1 MSICAIFVSTR
12 RFAGL
17 LLTTVLLCLAMS
29 GCYNQ
34 PVRHLG
40 SDVGLIKAGETT
52 RQEVLSLLGDP
63 DFTRMVSA
71 TTEEWTYQEE
81 DKSLLQQAP
90 VVGGAFSAKGVK
102 TVVLTLNGDIVTAA
116 RYGDY
121 SKGEFD
127 WKDDYKWQKI
137 DQKAETTTE
146 TKTGSK

>member
-1 MSICAIFVSTR
+1 MSISAILVSIR
-12 RFAGL
+12 RFAG

-29 GCYNQ
+29 GCYNH

-63 DFTRMVSA
+63 DSTRMVSA
-71 TTEEWTYQEE
+71 TTEEWMYQEE

-102 TVVLTLNGDIVTAA
+102 TVVLTLKGDIVTAA
-116 RYGDY
+116 RYSDY

-127 WKDDYKWQKI
+127 WKDDYKWQKV
-137 DQKAETTTE
+137 DQKTE
-146 TKTGSK
+146 TATDTKNGSK

>member
-1 MSICAIFVSTR
+1 MSTCAIFVSTR

-17 LLTTVLLCLAMS
+17 LITVLLCLVMS
-29 GCYNQ
+29 GCHNH

-52 RQEVLSLLGDP
+52 RQEALSLLGDP
-63 DFTRMVSA
+63 DSTRMVSA
-71 TTEEWTYQEE
+71 TTEEWMYQEE

-90 VVGGAFSAKGVK
+90 VVGGVFSAKGVK

-127 WKDDYKWQKI
+127 WKNDCKWQKI
-137 DQKAETTTE
+137 DPKAETTTE

>member
-12 RFAGL
+12 RFTGL
-17 LLTTVLLCLAMS
+17 LITVLLCLAMA
-29 GCYNQ
+29 GCYNH

-63 DFTRMVSA
+63 DSTRMVSA
-71 TTEEWTYQEE
+71 TTEEWMYQEE

-127 WKDDYKWQKI
+127 WKDDCKWQKI
-137 DQKAETTTE
+137 DQKAETTTD
-146 TKTGSK
+146 TKNGSK